1 MVGKGIWRG
10 EDGAGRPKVEL
21 SLACWGRERKPHRRG
36 RESRSSVWKLCV
48 GTVRVQAGV
57 VCQSWRIV
65 GRCVC
70 VCVCVCG
77 LRKIRLFSVCAALIQ
92 IGPLSGGGMCTACQ
106 NRGS

>member
-10 EDGAGRPKVEL
+10 EDGAGKPKVEL

-36 RESRSSVWKLCV
+36 RESRSSVWELCV
-48 GTVRVQAGV
+48 GTARVQAGV

-70 VCVCVCG
+70 G
-77 LRKIRLFSVCAALIQ
+77 LRKIRLFSVSAALIK
-92 IGPLSGGGMCTACQ
+92 IGPLSGGRMCTACQ
-106 NRGS
+106 NRET